1 MRIKKLSQR
10 PSEKKALPH
19 SSANSRVL
27 AKVGRSANVQGFL
40 HTFTIRCHQI
50 GEGIFIKIT
59 KKICAVPHKQLWKII
74 KPKERIGE
82 SKVSRRQMSDVER
95 SQIMTHKLLCLIS
108 RLSVLLHNN
117 KRCSLFQNRTWFPLK
132 CWTTNSSPVSSLSDK
147 DNIPNSLKVE
157 IKLYFL
163 KKLNIFL
170 NGNLIAIWTQHW
182 WISSYV

>member
-1 MRIKKLSQR
+1 M
-10 PSEKKALPH
+10 
-19 SSANSRVL
+19 
-27 AKVGRSANVQGFL
+27 
-40 HTFTIRCHQI
+40 
-50 GEGIFIKIT
+50 T
-59 KKICAVPHKQLWKII
+59 K
-74 KPKERIGE
+74 RIGE

-170 NGNLIAIWTQHW
+170 NGNLIAIWTQRW
-182 WISSYV
+182 WISSYNKYSFTSSRHRCSPSPESNATDLFWSYSPIFAMQCTVYQIDH